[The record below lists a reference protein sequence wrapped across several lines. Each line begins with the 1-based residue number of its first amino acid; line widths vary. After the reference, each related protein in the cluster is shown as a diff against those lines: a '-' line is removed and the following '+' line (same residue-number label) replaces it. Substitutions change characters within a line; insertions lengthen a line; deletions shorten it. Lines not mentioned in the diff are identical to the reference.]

1 MPTILAVGIQ
11 YHHKQPDPT
20 ASMNS
25 PICAVLIYVPDV
37 AAAIDWYQSA
47 FRGSERRRLSEFDF
61 TCLDFNG
68 ISLEIVPSDEKLS
81 SGAAGTVAYWAV
93 EDFDD
98 TLAHLLA
105 VGATLYRGPGRIEDN
120 KQMCM
125 VRDPWGNCIGLRG

>member
-1 MPTILAVGIQ
+1 
-11 YHHKQPDPT
+11 
-20 ASMNS
+20 MNS

-37 AAAIDWYQSA
+37 AAALDWYQSV

-61 TCLDFNG
+61 TCLDFKG